1 MFLFSL
7 SALTLVAAV
16 TVMLLPALLNRRS
29 VSQDDSAQQNIRIA
43 QRRLGELDPAANTGD
58 DETVAQTQADIESA
72 LLDDLQ
78 EDPYQHP
85 SSPKKPGM
93 AWTVSIAAMIPLL
106 SAGLYL
112 LLGTPAAL
120 TTDSLIA
127 SSQNSAPGNLATQ
140 NLATQKAPPVEVL
153 VAQLEEKL
161 AANPGDIEGWALAGK
176 TYMSLGRFSEAERAY
191 RTLNQ
196 LVGDDPHA
204 LTAWADAALMAN
216 DGVFSPQI
224 RARVERALELR
235 PEYDNALWMAALE
248 AESRGGYDRAL
259 KYLERLLPLVDGRGV
274 TDVNEFITRMRGL
287 TQSTAS
293 GLPTESKSET
303 DSTAGPGALKVRV
316 SIAPELAGQVR
327 ADQRIYIFAKAVN
340 GPPMPLAVSRHRAS
354 ELPVSVILDDSM
366 AMIEGMK
373 ISAFEQVSVTARLSR
388 SENSG
393 GPGAQPGDFESTAM
407 IARTDDQT
415 LLELVIN
422 RVVGAEQ

>member
-7 SALTLVAAV
+7 SALTLVAVV
-16 TVMLLPALLNRRS
+16 TVMLLPALLSRRS
-29 VSQDDSAQQNIRIA
+29 VNQDDSAQQNIRIA
-43 QRRLGELDPAANTGD
+43 QRRLGELDPAANPD
-58 DETVAQTQADIESA
+58 DDATVAQTQADIEAA

-106 SAGLYL
+106 SVGLYL

-120 TTDSLIA
+120 TTDSIIS
-127 SSQNSAPGNLATQ
+127 SSQNSTTE

-235 PEYDNALWMAALE
+235 PEYDNALWIAALE

-274 TDVNEFITRMRGL
+274 TDVNEFIMRMRGL

-293 GLPTESKSET
+293 GLPAESET

-388 SENSG
+388 SGNSG

>member
-7 SALTLVAAV
+7 SALTLVAVV
-16 TVMLLPALLNRRS
+16 TVMLLPALLSRRS
-29 VSQDDSAQQNIRIA
+29 VSRDDSAQQNIRIA
-43 QRRLGELDPAANTGD
+43 QRRLGELDPAANPD
-58 DETVAQTQADIESA
+58 DDSTVAQTQADIEAA

-106 SAGLYL
+106 SIGLYL

-120 TTDSLIA
+120 TTDSLIS
-127 SSQNSAPGNLATQ
+127 SSQNSTTENS
-140 NLATQKAPPVEVL
+140 ATQKAPPVEVL

-176 TYMSLGRFSEAERAY
+176 TYMSLGRFNEAERAY

-235 PEYDNALWMAALE
+235 PEYDNALWIAALE

-274 TDVNEFITRMRGL
+274 TDVNEFITRIRGL
-287 TQSTAS
+287 MQSTAS
-293 GLPTESKSET
+293 GSPAESET
-303 DSTAGPGALKVRV
+303 NSTAGTGALKVRV

-366 AMIEGMK
+366 AMIAGMK

-407 IARTDDQT
+407 IAHTGDQT

>member
-7 SALTLVAAV
+7 SALTLVAVV
-16 TVMLLPALLNRRS
+16 TVMLLPALLSRRS
-29 VSQDDSAQQNIRIA
+29 VNQDDSAQQNIRIA
-43 QRRLGELDPAANTGD
+43 QRRLGELDPAANPGD
-58 DETVAQTQADIESA
+58 DETVAQTRAEIESA

-78 EDPYQHP
+78 EDHQHP

-106 SAGLYL
+106 SVGLYI

-120 TTDSLIA
+120 TTDSVIA
-127 SSQNSAPGNLATQ
+127 SSQNSATGNS
-140 NLATQKAPPVEVL
+140 ATQKAPPVEVL

-161 AANPGDIEGWALAGK
+161 AANPGDIEGWTLAGK

-224 RARVERALELR
+224 RARIERALELR
-235 PEYDNALWMAALE
+235 PEYDNALWIAALE
-248 AESRGGYDRAL
+248 AESRGGYDHAL

-274 TDVNEFITRMRGL
+274 TDVNEFITRIRGL
-287 TQSTAS
+287 TQSAAS
-293 GLPTESKSET
+293 GSPAESET
-303 DSTAGPGALKVRV
+303 DSTTGPGALKVRV

-327 ADQRIYIFAKAVN
+327 ADQRIYVFAKAVN

-388 SENSG
+388 SGNSG